1 MGDIYIYI
9 LFFLFGLAILDLIVG
24 VSNDAVNFLNS
35 AVGSKVATMRTILI
49 IASIGVF
56 LGSSFSSGMMEIAQK
71 GIFNPQL
78 LTFEEIMMIFMAV
91 IITDVILLDVFN
103 TIGLPT
109 STTVSLVFELLGAA
123 LCVAVLKV
131 YTATGALDGVSAY
144 LNWSSAGKIISGIF
158 LSVVIS
164 FSVGNLVQ
172 LIVRFLFTFRFEERL
187 QNIGGIYGGIAIT
200 AISYFLLIKGLK
212 GATFV
217 SKDQAL
223 WIQENT
229 LLILGVL
236 FVFFSL
242 LTHILMRRFNVNPL
256 KTIVLAGTFALAM
269 AFAGNDLV
277 NFIGVSV
284 GGYQAYLLW
293 QQSTLAANEFLM
305 TGMAEGGLKAPWF
318 LLMGAGAIM
327 TITLW
332 TSSKSRKV
340 SETEVNLARQG
351 EGDERFRA
359 NAVSRA
365 IVGSVLHIERALN
378 AAMPARLK
386 ARISHRFVKDE
397 LFFGMPMQDKPAF
410 DLVRASVNLMVASI
424 LIAIATSFKLPLST
438 TYVTFMVAMGTSLAD
453 RAWGRESAV
462 YRVAGVLN
470 VILGWFITALVA
482 FVSGMLMAGII
493 FFGGFLAIIALVAMA
508 LFLIISSNI
517 RFKKKEKARKEEDE
531 LLNAVEVEWDQ
542 LIVDLRKKAADVLDD
557 FRRTYAICL
566 RELALEN
573 KAMLERMRKESHKVH
588 GQVEKQNNK
597 LTKFTKRL
605 KKPELSS
612 ATMYLLLFDNL
623 LTGAR
628 KLHEMT
634 ALSFEHVNNF
644 HKTLTNTQRDNLRN
658 LERIYSAYLE
668 KVIKSLE
675 DRNFEEIEKFT
686 VEKNKINDL
695 INKLIDQ
702 QIEEAH
708 STEGGSRNA
717 NLILRIYMTT
727 RGLVGV
733 THRTL
738 EIFGEFL
745 AKEKRAQLNKD

>member
-9 LFFLFGLAILDLIVG
+9 LFFLFGLAMLDLIVG

-35 AVGSKVATMRTILI
+35 AVGSKVASMRTILI

-56 LGSSFSSGMMEIAQK
+56 LGSSFSNGMMEIAQK

-123 LCVAVLKV
+123 LCIAVLKV
-131 YTATGALDGVSAY
+131 YADTSSLEGVSAY
-144 LNWSSAGKIISGIF
+144 LNWSSASKIITGIF

-164 FSVGNLVQ
+164 FTVGNLVQ

-187 QNIGGIYGGIAIT
+187 KRIGGVYGGFAIT
-200 AISYFLLIKGLK
+200 AITYFLLIKGLK
-212 GATFV
+212 DSSFIT
-217 SKDQAL
+217 KDQL
-223 WIQENT
+223 TWIKENT
-229 LLILGVL
+229 LVILVAL
-236 FVFFSL
+236 FIFFSL
-242 LTHILMRRFNVNPL
+242 LTQILMRRFNVNPL

-284 GGYQAYLLW
+284 GGYQSFMLW
-293 QQSTLAANEFLM
+293 SQSGLPANEFLM
-305 TGMAEGGLKAPWF
+305 TGLSEGGLQAPWY
-318 LLMGAGAIM
+318 LLMGAGTIM

-340 SETEVNLARQG
+340 AETEVNLARQG
-351 EGDERFRA
+351 DGDERFRA

-365 IVGSVLHIERALN
+365 IVGSVLNLEKTIN

-397 LFFGMPMQDKPAF
+397 LFFGMPLQDQPAF

-424 LIAIATSFKLPLST
+424 LIAMATSFKLPLST

-462 YRVAGVLN
+462 YRVAGVIN
-470 VILGWFITALVA
+470 VILGWFVTALVA
-482 FVSGMLMAGII
+482 FLSAMLMAAAI
-493 FFGGFLAIIALVAMA
+493 FFGGFIAIVALVALA
-508 LFLIISSNI
+508 LFLIITSNI
-517 RFKKKEKARKEEDE
+517 RFKRKEKARKEEHE
-531 LLNAVEVEWDQ
+531 LLNALEVEWDQ
-542 LIVDLRKKAADVLDD
+542 LIVDVRKKASDIIGD
-557 FRRTYAICL
+557 FRRTYAITL

-573 KAMLERMRKESHKVH
+573 KSMLERMRKEASKVNN
-588 GQVEKQNNK
+588 QVEKQNGK
-597 LTKFTKRL
+597 LSKFTKRL
-605 KKPELSS
+605 KSSELTS

-623 LTGAR
+623 FNGSK
-628 KLHEMT
+628 KLQEMT
-634 ALSFEHVNNF
+634 NLAFDHVNNF
-644 HKTLTNTQRDNLRN
+644 HKPLSDLQRENLRN
-658 LERIYSAYLE
+658 LERLYSNYLN
-668 KVIKSLE
+668 KVAEAL
-675 DRNFEEIEKFT
+675 DARNFEEVGKLAIERT
-686 VEKNKINDL
+686 KINGV
-695 INKLIDQ
+695 IQKLIEQ
-702 QIEEAH
+702 QIEETHRA
-708 STEGGSRNA
+708 EGGGRNA
-717 NLILRIYMTT
+717 QLIFKIYITT
-727 RGLVGV
+727 RDLVN
-733 THRTL
+733 TSQQTL
-738 EIFGEFL
+738 DIFSEFL
-745 AKEKRAQLNKD
+745 AKEKRAQMQ

>member
-9 LFFLFGLAILDLIVG
+9 LFFLFGLAMLDLIVG

-35 AVGSKVATMRTILI
+35 AVGSKVASMRTILI

-56 LGSSFSSGMMEIAQK
+56 LGSSFSNGMMEIAQK

-123 LCVAVLKV
+123 LCIAVLKV
-131 YTATGALDGVSAY
+131 YADTSSLEGVSAY
-144 LNWSSAGKIISGIF
+144 LNWSSASKIITGIF

-164 FSVGNLVQ
+164 FTVGNLVQ

-187 QNIGGIYGGIAIT
+187 KRIGGVYGGFAIT
-200 AISYFLLIKGLK
+200 AITYFLLIKGLK
-212 GATFV
+212 DSSFIT
-217 SKDQAL
+217 KDQL
-223 WIQENT
+223 TWIKENT
-229 LLILGVL
+229 LVILVAL
-236 FVFFSL
+236 FIFFSL
-242 LTHILMRRFNVNPL
+242 LTQILMRRFNVNPL

-284 GGYQAYLLW
+284 GGYQSFMLW
-293 QQSTLAANEFLM
+293 SQSGLPANEFLM
-305 TGMAEGGLKAPWF
+305 TGLSEGGLQAPWY
-318 LLMGAGAIM
+318 LLMGAGTIM

-340 SETEVNLARQG
+340 AETEVNLARQG
-351 EGDERFRA
+351 DGDERFRA

-365 IVGSVLHIERALN
+365 IVGSVLNLEKTIN

-397 LFFGMPMQDKPAF
+397 LFFGMPLQDQPAF

-424 LIAIATSFKLPLST
+424 LIAMATSFKLPLST

-462 YRVAGVLN
+462 YRVAGVIN
-470 VILGWFITALVA
+470 VILGWFVTALVA
-482 FVSGMLMAGII
+482 FLSAMLMAAAI
-493 FFGGFLAIIALVAMA
+493 FFGGFIAIVALVALA
-508 LFLIISSNI
+508 LFLIITSNI
-517 RFKKKEKARKEEDE
+517 RFKRKEKARREEHE
-531 LLNAVEVEWDQ
+531 LLNALEVEWDQ
-542 LIVDLRKKAADVLDD
+542 LIVDVRKKASDIIGD
-557 FRRTYAICL
+557 FRRTYAITL

-573 KAMLERMRKESHKVH
+573 KSMLERMRKEASKVNN
-588 GQVEKQNNK
+588 QVEKQNGK
-597 LTKFTKRL
+597 LSKFTKRL
-605 KKPELSS
+605 KSSELTS

-623 LTGAR
+623 FNGSK
-628 KLHEMT
+628 KLQEMT
-634 ALSFEHVNNF
+634 NLAFDHVNNF
-644 HKTLTNTQRDNLRN
+644 HKPLSDLQRENLRN
-658 LERIYSAYLE
+658 LERLYSNYLN
-668 KVIKSLE
+668 KVAEAL
-675 DRNFEEIEKFT
+675 DARNFEEVGKLAIERT
-686 VEKNKINDL
+686 KINGV
-695 INKLIDQ
+695 IQKLIEQ
-702 QIEEAH
+702 QIEETHRA
-708 STEGGSRNA
+708 EGGGRNA
-717 NLILRIYMTT
+717 QLIFKIYITT
-727 RGLVGV
+727 RDLVN
-733 THRTL
+733 TSQQTL
-738 EIFGEFL
+738 DIFSEFL
-745 AKEKRAQLNKD
+745 AKEKRAQMQ